1 MLKVKYIDKREP
13 INVEV
18 MVDAL
23 INFNRFSGA
32 ASSDTGVVVWGGY
45 GVDIGCVIKGKYCSS
60 RDMEMVVMVEILVI
74 LEILEEMVAIL
85 VIWIW

>member
-23 INFNRFSGA
+23 INFNPFSGA
-32 ASSDTGVVVWGGY
+32 ASGDTDGGY

-60 RDMEMVVMVEILVI
+60 RDMEMVVMVEILVT
-74 LEILEEMVAIL
+74 
-85 VIWIW
+85 